1 MAISSLEN
9 LYPPIMQTY
18 MPAFVKTESCRI
30 YFQLATVNSIDE
42 IFNLQ
47 VSITS
52 QSSNQTALNLSR
64 YPSEIMIVEKT
75 RIKEAGSG
83 YPNNTYYFELNP
95 TEKGEHLF
103 YDVNSFAI
111 NEFYKVQIRLTKDLE
126 SVEKDYPV
134 EEGASVYSISNWLAL
149 HINDFSE
156 WSTVCL
162 IKAIEKPIL
171 DLVEFKASPEVV
183 TLGSQDLNVVGKMTF
198 EENADIEKEILHSY
212 QVSLFKIENE
222 LEKKIYT
229 SDVLY
234 ANRYNSPNEI
244 NYTIPVLLT
253 DFDKTYFFKI
263 SYRTVNGYKSEE
275 AFYFNL
281 DISEP
286 TLTIDSIQSAIGM
299 NEDGVIKIHVKG
311 LKTGGVVTNPVD
323 KDTELIIRRSKIGRE
338 NISIW
343 ETVYDAIP
351 EYADE
356 EEGVSRTYQD
366 SIGKSSTAG
375 EQIWN
380 FTWVD
385 KTAES
390 GVFYNYSIQFRK
402 EIQEGESTITKTSE
416 AKIIP
421 PSTTPPILDLR
432 DVFIGGEGKLL
443 KIKYNPNISST
454 KINVGETKTETIGS
468 KYPYVR
474 RNGNMYYRSFSIGGL
489 IYSFDNGSDLFI
501 SEEDVYDMGGTNWYT
516 SYNRINRINPDRN
529 CIYER
534 KYREEVLKFLYNGK
548 VKLYR
553 SAQEGNILIRLTDIS
568 LTPDNTSGR
577 LIYSFSATAT
587 EIAECSV
594 ENYLKYNIID
604 LES

>member
-95 TEKGEHLF
+95 TEEGEHLF

-111 NEFYKVQIRLTKDLE
+111 NEFYKVQIRLTKDLD
-126 SVEKDYPV
+126 SVEIDYPV
-134 EEGASVYSISNWLAL
+134 EEGASIYSISNWLAL

-183 TLGSQDLNVVGKMTF
+183 TLESQDLNVVGKMTF

-234 ANRYNSPNEI
+234 TNRYNSPNEI

-263 SYRTVNGYKSEE
+263 SYRTVNGYESEE

-286 TLTIDSIQSAIGM
+286 TLTIDSVQSAIGM

-311 LKTGGVVTNPVD
+311 LKTGGVITNPVD
-323 KDTELIIRRSKIGRE
+323 EDTELIIRRSKIGRE

-402 EIQEGESTITKTSE
+402 EIQEGESTITKISE

-432 DVFIGGEGKLL
+432 DVFVGGEGKLL

-529 CIYER
+529 YIYER